1 MKTFKVFGIMLLV
14 LIAAVMVFGI
24 AGAFAMDKGAA
35 PFAAS
40 AFPLSSFGFAGIV
53 FGRKIFDFG
62 AIKDFAT
69 DAEKKTA
76 IIERASEF
84 MKELLEDPLLYDRQK
99 LAGPD
104 STLQGTAP
112 VASIYTSSVKT
123 PDRGYEV
130 LFDEYDMRASSND
143 SFEILDISGGVTF
156 YQVKPGEEVKLST
169 IPKGALT
176 NVKYL
181 QFAGGVNILDVWL
194 RFNQY
199 YKIEELFSDVILAWW
214 DKKADLFYG
223 LLAAL
228 GAGINQAFVT
238 SDIQTINA
246 AAANILADCKAAGLM
261 VPENPDFVITCNPL
275 LKERILTALKMT
287 YETQGV
293 NKQVVFNVPTVV
305 TTSKLVNT
313 SYYVSL
319 PGFKNKRGEW
329 EDLTARE
336 AQRDE
341 QHLGAVHVWTG
352 MYNGIIGQAAQ
363 HKRCALS

>member
-1 MKTFKVFGIMLLV
+1 MKTFRVFGIMFLV

-24 AGAFAMDKGAA
+24 AGAMALDKSAG
-35 PFAAS
+35 PIAAS
-40 AFPLSSFGFAGIV
+40 ALPFPAFAFAGIV

-62 AIKDFAT
+62 AIEKFAT
-69 DAEKKTA
+69 NEEKKKA
-76 IIERASEF
+76 IIKRASNF
-84 MKELLEDPLLYDRQK
+84 MKELLDDPLIYHKEK
-99 LAGPD
+99 LAGVD
-104 STLQGTAP
+104 STLQGTTP
-112 VASIYTSSVKT
+112 VASVYTSSIKT

-143 SFEILDISGGVTF
+143 SFEILDITGGVTF
-156 YQVKPGEEVKLST
+156 YQVKPGEEVKLSA

-181 QFAGGVNILDVWL
+181 QFAGGINILDVWL

-199 YKIEELFSDVILAWW
+199 YKIEELFSDVVLSWW

-223 LLAAL
+223 LLEAL
-228 GAGINQAFVT
+228 GAGINQAYDT
-238 SDIQTINA
+238 SDVKTINNA
-246 AAANILADCKAAGLM
+246 CANILIDCKAAGLK

-275 LKERILTALKMT
+275 LKDRILTALKMT

-305 TTSKLVNT
+305 TTSKVLNT
-313 SYYVSL
+313 RYYVSL

-329 EDLTARE
+329 EDLNARE

-352 MYNGIIGQAAQ
+352 MYNGVIGQSAQ